1 MKKGKNQLTS
11 EGYYSYLKEIQKGR
25 KWEGKMEDKKKK
37 KALCYFQMC
46 QEKIDFD

>member
-11 EGYYSYLKEIQKGR
+11 EGCSSYWKEIQKGR

-37 KALCYFQMC
+37 KASCYFQIY
-46 QEKIDFD
+46 QEKIDID